1 MITLRHKVRI
11 KKTKRQRP
19 INDFFNITYIYSS
32 YNLFNQLSRAFES
45 DLQAD
50 SLFVRGNAFATS
62 VFFLLGET
70 ARSETETTYSKK
82 LLYLRLSLPVF
93 HATAYDKTLC
103 ASRICILRKAFC

>member
-11 KKTKRQRP
+11 KKTKHQRS

-50 SLFVRGNAFATS
+50 SLFVRGNAFVTN
-62 VFFLLGET
+62 VFFLLGEV

-103 ASRICILRKAFC
+103 ASRIFILRKAFC

>member
-11 KKTKRQRP
+11 KNESPKIHKRF
-19 INDFFNITYIYSS
+19 FFNITYIYLS

-82 LLYLRLSLPVF
+82 PLYLRLSLPVF

-103 ASRICILRKAFC
+103 ASRIFILRKAFC